1 MRGKMITAH
10 AEVSLDDPNELVAQ
24 VARERRQMTVSGTDA
39 QKSFTGQDI
48 DWQSVV
54 AVPLIAA
61 WGLPLFTLVTATATL
76 VLIVWGIRRGAPS
89 AAAGTRAAAHRP
101 KRLVNG

>member
-1 MRGKMITAH
+1 MRVTLRDDSRDVVAAMSRPIDRMIDRRIFVAV
-10 AEVSLDDPNELVAQ
+10 ALASL
-24 VARERRQMTVSGTDA
+24 
-39 QKSFTGQDI
+39 
-48 DWQSVV
+48 